1 MGKADLLMKAFFSN
15 PYVFADVFNFWLHD
29 GAQLIKPENLKETS
43 GNLISLTEKDFESLL
58 D

>member
-29 GAQLIKPENLKETS
+29 GAQLIKPKT
-43 GNLISLTEKDFESLL
+43 
-58 D
+58 